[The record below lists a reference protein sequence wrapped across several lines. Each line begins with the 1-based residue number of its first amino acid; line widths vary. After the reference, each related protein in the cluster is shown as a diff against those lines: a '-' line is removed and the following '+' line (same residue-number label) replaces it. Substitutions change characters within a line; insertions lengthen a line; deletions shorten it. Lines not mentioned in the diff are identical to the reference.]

1 MEAMRGGLIVEF
13 TTREKELLSGVVLEK
28 LQSLHRMKGEVSDFP
43 EAQQKVDEAIQELK
57 KLNDKLCGI

>member
-1 MEAMRGGLIVEF
+1 MEF
-13 TTREKELLSGVVLEK
+13 TSREKELLSGVVLEK
-28 LQSLHRMKGEVSDFP
+28 LQSLHRVKGEVSDFP